1 VFHLKGPS
9 SWLLSRRKN
18 FAILCGKKKYPFNL
32 TMTQEEIMTYVRSKG
47 GGFAFSASDLP
58 NYGSRTMVDKTLCLM
73 AKAGKIRRV
82 MRGVYDVP
90 RWSEMLR
97 KQAAPDIESVANALA
112 RKFGWQIYPG
122 DEGAMNGLG
131 LSTQIPAR
139 LIYHS
144 TGPSK
149 TYKVGR
155 LTIEF
160 VHRCFRETEVDG
172 QDARMVVRAL
182 KGLGKAYATPEI
194 VMNVAKRFSD
204 EEWIRICE
212 SSQWVSS
219 WIKDLINSERERRA
233 LVSADR

>member
-1 VFHLKGPS
+1 
-9 SWLLSRRKN
+9 
-18 FAILCGKKKYPFNL
+18 
-32 TMTQEEIMTYVRSKG
+32 MTQEEILDFVRSKG
-47 GGFAFSASDLP
+47 EGFAFSASDLP
-58 NYGSRTMVDKTLCLM
+58 NYGSRTMVDKTLCIM
-73 AKAGKIRRV
+73 AKSGKIRRV

-90 RWSEMLR
+90 RWSEILR

-149 TYKVGR
+149 TYRVGR
-155 LTIEF
+155 LTFEF

-182 KGLGKAYATPEI
+182 KGLGKDYATPEI
-194 VMNVAKRFSD
+194 VMNIAKRFSD
-204 EEWIRICE
+204 EEWIRICK
-212 SSQWVSS
+212 SSQRVSS
-219 WIKDLINSERERRA
+219 WIKDLINRERERRA
-233 LVSADR
+233 ASNAD